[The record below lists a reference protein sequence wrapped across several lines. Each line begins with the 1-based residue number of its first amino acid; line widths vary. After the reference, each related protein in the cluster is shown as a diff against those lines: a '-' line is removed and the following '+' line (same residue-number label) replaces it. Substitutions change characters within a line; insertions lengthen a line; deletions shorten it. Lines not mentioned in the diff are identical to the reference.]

1 MKQRPLWLPTAQV
14 FLTVAL
20 VLGILFD
27 VQDCRELMAVD
38 IFSPELKQ
46 AVYFE
51 HLYRWIMWGVLI
63 IGNVFSLIVWNW
75 PKERIDRA
83 STAVLA
89 AMLAAW
95 AATALIPGF
104 ISARPLMWW
113 FVLAILLGS
122 SIHEAWK
129 NFKSKKATVSSP

>member
-1 MKQRPLWLPTAQV
+1 MKQRPLWVPTAQV
-14 FLTVAL
+14 FLAVAL
-20 VLGILFD
+20 VFVIVFD
-27 VQDCRELMAVD
+27 VQDCREMMELD

-46 AVYFE
+46 AVWFE

-63 IGNVFSLIVWNW
+63 VGNVFSVLVWNW

-83 STAVLA
+83 SAAVLA

-104 ISARPLMWW
+104 VSARPIMWW
-113 FVLAILLGS
+113 FILLMLLGS
-122 SIHEAWK
+122 SIHEGWK
-129 NFKSKKATVSSP
+129 NLKRKKETVSSP